1 MRYFMDSQREVVLP
15 LYNQH
20 NPNDPITIL
29 SDVAIEI
36 NSGQAT
42 GNAEIIFE
50 FLPIPRA
57 VMNVT
62 IVTGFVNPMPG
73 SLTINCPAIGL
84 VSNAKL
90 INCILRGGEDK
101 PLEQRLKVSEF
112 ISQISYNND
121 HDDMVKYVIFHLP
134 NMRNFICMDSDSSLD
149 IAHSYE
155 ENGLVQSRLLGNAVM
170 FAGGWRIQINALL
183 NTNDIENKLQ
193 NTSGY
198 ALTHVGRI
206 EREDGELFSN
216 QLIPSII
223 EAISMYL
230 SYIRGIWICPLLIV
244 GCDENNNKIWESWDR
259 GRLDLWRMVPTFFDV
274 HNANMLWEV
283 FPGFWKL
290 WNDPEWKSVIKDA
303 IYWYVTANMGS
314 RGTDVGL
321 IIAQCALELIGWHYF
336 IALNN
341 CKTVLEKTPE
351 EYEKIKS
358 GDKIRLFLDN
368 IGIPTKM
375 HSKLEK
381 LQRLAN
387 RMNWRGGPRVI
398 IEMRNDLVHSKKHI
412 KRNFSNEINECWQL
426 AQYYVE
432 LVLLRLFECKG
443 KYRDRITGGWDGQVS
458 DVPWI

>member
-1 MRYFMDSQREVVLP
+1 MDSQREVVLP
-15 LYNQH
+15 LYKQH
-20 NPNDPITIL
+20 NANGQITIL

-42 GNAEIIFE
+42 GKAEIIFE
-50 FLPIPRA
+50 FLPRPRA
-57 VMNVT
+57 VMNVI
-62 IVTGFVNPMPG
+62 IVTGFVDPTLD
-73 SLTINCPAIGL
+73 SLTINCPSIGL
-84 VSNAKL
+84 VSDATQ
-90 INCILRGGEDK
+90 INYNFLGGEDR
-101 PLEQRLKVSEF
+101 PFEQRLKISRF
-112 ISQISYNND
+112 ISQISYNYA

-134 NMRNFICMDSDSSLD
+134 NMRNYLCIDSGSSLD

-155 ENGLVQSRLLGNAVM
+155 ENGIIHSRLLGNAVM
-170 FAGGWRIQINALL
+170 SAGEWRIQINALM
-183 NTNDIENKLQ
+183 NTNDIEKELQ

-230 SYIRGIWICPLLIV
+230 SFIRGIWICPLLIV

-259 GRLDLWRMVPTFFDV
+259 RRLDLWRMAPTLFDV
-274 HNANMLWEV
+274 HNANMLWEA

-290 WNDPEWKSVIKDA
+290 WNDPEWNSVINDA
-303 IYWYVTANMGS
+303 IYWYVAANMGS

-341 CKTVLEKTPE
+341 CKTALGMTPE
-351 EYEKIKS
+351 QYKGIKAGEKIK
-358 GDKIRLFLDN
+358 ILLDEM
-368 IGIPTKM
+368 GIPAKI
-375 HSKLEK
+375 HSKLGI

-387 RMNWRGGPRVI
+387 KKDWRSGPRVI
-398 IEMRNDLVHSKKHI
+398 IEMRNDLVHPDKKI
-412 KRNFSNEINECWQL
+412 KQPLVDEIHECWQL

-432 LVLLRLFECKG
+432 LVLLRLFKYKG
-443 KYRDRITGGWDGQVS
+443 KYRDRIAGGRDGQVS